1 MGMQQEIMGSLL
13 PTQKEQPPG
22 TCTPSDSAQITDQ
35 VPQLIF
41 LNSQKEK
48 KPKQASIT
56 TSSLRS
62 GKLRL
67 AECEGFLYNCVLMK
81 W

>member
-1 MGMQQEIMGSLL
+1 MLGMQQEIMGSLL

-22 TCTPSDSAQITDQ
+22 MCTPSDSAQITDQ

-48 KPKQASIT
+48 KNPNKQ
-56 TSSLRS
+56 
-62 GKLRL
+62 
-67 AECEGFLYNCVLMK
+67 VLPPLPYGVGN
-81 W
+81 